1 MFLDASVLELVELVY
16 QAVQEVAVVGHDYQS
31 SVVGLERL
39 LEYVL
44 GLYVHMVGGLVKR
57 QQVVALEHQGGHC
70 KTGSL
75 PSAQHADA
83 LVDVLAAEEELRQQ
97 VAQAAADIAGRHS
110 VQSAENGLVF
120 VKYILLILSIVTYG
134 YIMSY
139 FSFTSY
145 GVKLSG
151 KDSHKGC
158 LALAVAAYEC
168 HLLPSLYFD
177 VSIAEH
183 YFLRVARCEACGL
196 EGHVSAA
203 RGGRKLY
210 LEGGVVGLV
219 YLQSFQFFQS
229 LYTGLDLV
237 GLGGFVTEAVYE
249 VFRLLYHFL
258 LVLVGG
264 SLLRQPFGAK
274 FHVLAVG
281 YLVIVYVTK
290 HNLNSAVGYV
300 VQELAVVGNQHK
312 AAFQAF

>member
-1 MFLDASVLELVELVY
+1 MFLYTAVLELVELVY
-16 QAVQEVAVVGHDYQS
+16 KAVQEVAVVGYHDQG

-44 GLYVHMVGGLVKR
+44 GLYVHMVGRLVKR
-57 QQVVALEHQGGHC
+57 QQVVALQHQGGHC

-83 LVDVLAAEEELRQQ
+83 LVYVLSAEEELRQQ
-97 VAQAAADIAGRHS
+97 VAQAAADIARRHS
-110 VQSAENGLVF
+110 VQSAEDCLVF
-120 VKYILLILSIVTYG
+120 VKHIFLILSIVTYG

-139 FSFTSY
+139 FSFASY
-145 GVKLSG
+145 GVQLSG

-158 LALAVAAYEC
+158 LALAVAAYEG
-168 HLLPSLYFD
+168 HLLPSLDLY

-183 YFLRVARCEACGL
+183 YFLRVARCEVCGL

-219 YLQSFQFFQS
+219 YLQPFQFLQS
-229 LYTGLDLV
+229 LYSGLDLV
-237 GLGGFVTEAVYE
+237 GLGRLVTEAVYE

-258 LVLVGG
+258 LVLIGC
-264 SLLRQPFGAK
+264 SLLRQPFGAE
-274 FHVLAVG
+274 FHVLAVR

-290 HNLNSAVGYV
+290 HNLNRAVGYV
-300 VQELAVVGNQHK
+300 VQELTVVGNQHK